1 MGVGGGEDLQT
12 LRLLK
17 GNRLSVQRHA
27 FSKTVNS
34 EIVYLPETHTLFS
47 RTYPSKS
54 NKGVPAPLGGRRW
67 GGGGWLRTPST
78 ETSQPERSIVYS
90 SLNYC
95 HVSL

>member
-1 MGVGGGEDLQT
+1 MGVGGGGGRRGLQT
-12 LRLLK
+12 LTLLK
-17 GNRLSVQRHA
+17 GNRLPIQRHA

-67 GGGGWLRTPST
+67 GGGGGGGMAEAS
-78 ETSQPERSIVYS
+78 VY
-90 SLNYC
+90 
-95 HVSL
+95 

>member
-1 MGVGGGEDLQT
+1 MWGSGGGRGLQT

-17 GNRLSVQRHA
+17 GNVNRLSVQRHA

-54 NKGVPAPLGGRRW
+54 NKGVPASLGGRRW
-67 GGGGWLRTPST
+67 GGGGGG
-78 ETSQPERSIVYS
+78 
-90 SLNYC
+90 
-95 HVSL
+95 